1 MKDLAFLGIWVV
13 AVTVCFLLLA
23 NEFDKSNDLMG
34 VGTCVESNAY
44 LEGFQG
50 TSKEKWE
57 VFAEYC
63 KSEIRKEK

>member
-1 MKDLAFLGIWVV
+1 MKDLAFLGIWIV
-13 AVTVCFLLLA
+13 AVCACILLLV
-23 NEFDKSNDLMG
+23 NELDKSNDLMG

-50 TSKEKWE
+50 TSKEKWD

>member
-1 MKDLAFLGIWVV
+1 MKDLAFTAIW
-13 AVTVCFLLLA
+13 LLA
-23 NEFDKSNDLMG
+23 VVCCIWIITNELDKSKDLMG

-50 TSKEKWE
+50 TSKEKWD

>member
-1 MKDLAFLGIWVV
+1 MTNFLWGMVV
-13 AVTVCFLLLA
+13 ALA
-23 NEFDKSNDLMG
+23 IVGIMVITNNKDESLMG

-63 KSEIRKEK
+63 KSEIRREN